1 MSEENV
7 EIVRRLYDTVARRD
21 AAAVLDLY
29 DPEVEW
35 DMTRGPLAG
44 LTAWGVYRGH
54 EGLQRFFR
62 ERYEAWDEIED
73 HCEELIDAG
82 DRVISVTTT
91 RGRGRSS
98 GVEVEG
104 TNASLWTIRDGK
116 IVRVV
121 WFGSRD
127 EALEAAGLSE

>member
-1 MSEENV
+1 MSLANV

-35 DMTRGPLAG
+35 DMTRGPLA
-44 LTAWGVYRGH
+44 
-54 EGLQRFFR
+54 
-62 ERYEAWDEIED
+62 
-73 HCEELIDAG
+73 
-82 DRVISVTTT
+82 
-91 RGRGRSS
+91 S

-127 EALEAAGLSE
+127 AALEAAGVSQ